1 MSDENRSDENRSY
14 DANTKRLSLK
24 NLYLDPNNYR
34 LIHEP
39 DQVEVSEEQI
49 KDKVVAQRTFRLLV
63 GDKNQYIQDL
73 IDSFKAN
80 GYLPV
85 DQIQVR
91 ELPNNGYVV
100 VEGNRRIAA
109 LKYLEREYEQ
119 RGIDLGRLDP
129 AIFSRVPV
137 VLYNDA
143 DEMHHL
149 TLMALKHISGNRKW
163 GEWNQAKLLEKMHS
177 TYRLG
182 EDEICRRVGIS
193 KVELRRSLR
202 ALSLVEQYQASD
214 YGDQFNE
221 SKFPTFREA
230 VRNSNLKS
238 WLGWDDNALKAT
250 HAENKDLFFSLL
262 SREPIEEED
271 EDGQASYNDKYLEAA
286 ITKRDDI
293 SLFGKI
299 LGDQKALETLKI
311 TRNLNAAYRVSDLVF
326 KERQEL
332 AVKSVANDIAALG
345 QLAIRNEQLPD
356 LENALGHLQGIVNRT
371 RGSTLSGVEQNAV
384 FHDRIDEHFTA
395 LHIESYKK
403 LRNLQLS
410 KLSRINL
417 VAGLNNSGKTTLLEA
432 IYLLVRQNDFAGILE
447 VIRRRGKIPEDH
459 INPEWLVEQLSG
471 EIRVAGTFDQQD
483 ANVAIR
489 DYLESDNTL
498 DKSRYIRTLEIVT
511 RFGEHSQESQTRIFK
526 GRDRQTLA
534 DSIRLL
540 SPVVYSSP
548 FFLNEPQH
556 YARFYEKSVQSKA
569 KGTILEFI
577 KAAVSPSI
585 VNIEL
590 VDNLQR
596 FLVTDNDYDS
606 AMDLAWYGE
615 GLQRIFFI
623 SLLFASAQN
632 GVVLIDEFENAIHTE
647 LLGKFAPFIHQLAK
661 TFNVQVFLTSHS
673 KECIDAFA
681 KTAPEIADFT
691 FHTLLV
697 EDGNVVVRDFD
708 GKKFSRL
715 LEIGNIDLRRM
726 R

>member
-39 DQVEVSEEQI
+39 DQIEVSEEQI

-177 TYRLG
+177 TYRLD
-182 EDEICRRVGIS
+182 EDDICRRVGIS

-230 VRNSNLKS
+230 VRNSSLKS

-250 HAENKDLFFSLL
+250 HSENKDLFFSLL
-262 SREPIEEED
+262 SGEPIEEED
-271 EDGQASYNDKYLEAA
+271 EDGQASYNDKYLEPA

-299 LGDQKALETLKI
+299 LGDKKALETLKI

-471 EIRVAGTFDQQD
+471 EIRVAGTFDQQA

-498 DKSRYIRTLEIVT
+498 DKSRYISTLEIVT
-511 RFGEHSQESQTRIFK
+511 HFGEHSQESQTRIFK

-534 DSIRLL
+534 DSIKLL

-590 VDNLQR
+590 VPNLQR
-596 FLVTDNDYDS
+596 FLVTDNDYDN

-697 EDGNVVVRDFD
+697 EDGNVVARDFD

>member
-1 MSDENRSDENRSY
+1 M
-14 DANTKRLSLK
+14 
-24 NLYLDPNNYR
+24 
-34 LIHEP
+34 
-39 DQVEVSEEQI
+39 
-49 KDKVVAQRTFRLLV
+49 
-63 GDKNQYIQDL
+63 
-73 IDSFKAN
+73 
-80 GYLPV
+80 
-85 DQIQVR
+85 
-91 ELPNNGYVV
+91 
-100 VEGNRRIAA
+100 
-109 LKYLEREYEQ
+109 
-119 RGIDLGRLDP
+119 
-129 AIFSRVPV
+129 
-137 VLYNDA
+137 
-143 DEMHHL
+143 
-149 TLMALKHISGNRKW
+149 
-163 GEWNQAKLLEKMHS
+163 
-177 TYRLG
+177 
-182 EDEICRRVGIS
+182 
-193 KVELRRSLR
+193 
-202 ALSLVEQYQASD
+202 
-214 YGDQFNE
+214 
-221 SKFPTFREA
+221 
-230 VRNSNLKS
+230 
-238 WLGWDDNALKAT
+238 
-250 HAENKDLFFSLL
+250 
-262 SREPIEEED
+262 
-271 EDGQASYNDKYLEAA
+271 
-286 ITKRDDI
+286 
-293 SLFGKI
+293 
-299 LGDQKALETLKI
+299 
-311 TRNLNAAYRVSDLVF
+311 
-326 KERQEL
+326 
-332 AVKSVANDIAALG
+332 
-345 QLAIRNEQLPD
+345 
-356 LENALGHLQGIVNRT
+356 
-371 RGSTLSGVEQNAV
+371 
-384 FHDRIDEHFTA
+384 
-395 LHIESYKK
+395 
-403 LRNLQLS
+403 
-410 KLSRINL
+410 
-417 VAGLNNSGKTTLLEA
+417 NNSGKTTLLEA

-471 EIRVAGTFDQQD
+471 EIRVAGTFDQQV

-489 DYLESDNTL
+489 DYPESDNTL

-697 EDGNVVVRDFD
+697 EDGNVVARDFD